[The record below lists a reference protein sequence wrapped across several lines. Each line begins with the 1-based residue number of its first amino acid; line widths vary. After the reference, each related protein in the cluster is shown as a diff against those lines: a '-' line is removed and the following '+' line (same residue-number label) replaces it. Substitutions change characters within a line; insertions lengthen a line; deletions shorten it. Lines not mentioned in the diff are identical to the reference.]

1 MPEQIQL
8 LIALLLT
15 VGPPVLICIVIPGSP
30 LMALFIGLLLA
41 VKIQWQGMKNVIQ
54 KATLVAIRDLSPQ
67 LKLVRVSGVISQIRE
82 PVDPQDPTLAMLKV
96 QINGWKSTG
105 GGSEHGGIWGKTKA
119 SPILIDDGSG
129 SIWIDPRPIDSRQ
142 LGEGKQVDYEQIRQ
156 PCQILGVDVDKVTYG
171 ASGLRCLM
179 WEWRVGQKVTVFRN
193 LQRNN
198 GEWTISRLKRQPMMV
213 SPLEFDKLTE
223 VAETNTSRMQGIS
236 WGIIVLLIVVFG
248 CPAVGFCGWV
258 LRTLTTPGK
267 LGGISFSPG

>member
-1 MPEQIQL
+1 
-8 LIALLLT
+8 
-15 VGPPVLICIVIPGSP
+15 
-30 LMALFIGLLLA
+30 
-41 VKIQWQGMKNVIQ
+41 
-54 KATLVAIRDLSPQ
+54 
-67 LKLVRVSGVISQIRE
+67 
-82 PVDPQDPTLAMLKV
+82 
-96 QINGWKSTG
+96 
-105 GGSEHGGIWGKTKA
+105 
-119 SPILIDDGSG
+119 
-129 SIWIDPRPIDSRQ
+129 
-142 LGEGKQVDYEQIRQ
+142 
-156 PCQILGVDVDKVTYG
+156 
-171 ASGLRCLM
+171 M
-179 WEWRVGQKVTVFRN
+179 WEWRVGQKVTVFGN